1 MMEKVGVERFS
12 VMGTSY
18 GGCVAYHLAKMWPER
33 IEKMVIASSRV
44 NMRREDHEA
53 LLNRVKLEKIE
64 DFILPSTAAQLNKLL
79 NLAMA
84 RQLDIIPDF
93 FLSDIIQISLN
104 GKLFQ
109 LVTVAGT
116 GAAGFDIQGIREKLP
131 WIWN

>member
-18 GGCVAYHLAKMWPER
+18 GGCMEYHLAKMWPE
-33 IEKMVIASSRV
+33 IVKKVVIATSRV
-44 NMRREDHEA
+44 NMRRGDHEV
-53 LLNRVKLEKIE
+53 LLKRAKLEKIE
-64 DFILPSTAAQLNKLL
+64 DFMLPSTAAQLNKLL

-93 FLSDIIQISLN
+93 FLSDITQISLN

-109 LVTVAGT
+109 LVTVAGA
-116 GAAGFDIQGIREKLP
+116 GAAGFYIQGIREKLP
-131 WIWN
+131 WI

>member
-1 MMEKVGVERFS
+1 MMEKFGVERFS

-18 GGCVAYHLAKMWPER
+18 DGCVAYHLAKMWPER
-33 IEKMVIASSRV
+33 VEKV
-44 NMRREDHEA
+44 
-53 LLNRVKLEKIE
+53 
-64 DFILPSTAAQLNKLL
+64 LNKLL

-109 LVTVAGT
+109 LVTVVGA

-131 WIWN
+131 WIQN

>member
-18 GGCVAYHLAKMWPER
+18 GGCVAYHLAKIWPER
-33 IEKMVIASSRV
+33 IEKVVIASSRV
-44 NMRREDHEA
+44 NMRRGDHEA
-53 LLNRVKLEKIE
+53 LLKRAKLEKIE

-109 LVTVAGT
+109 LVTVAGA